1 MTEVSDAV
9 RRDIEAFI
17 YLEARLA
24 DESRYDEWEAL
35 LGDEMH
41 YWVPHGCA
49 DYDPAGA
56 LSYINDNR
64 ARLSTRLRQLKTG
77 LRRAQ
82 TPPSPMR
89 RSISNLEIL
98 EADDA
103 AGAYTVAANVVIYEY
118 AAQSSGALRLWPC
131 RTTWR
136 LGCAGGELKMCGK
149 TVELVA
155 GDAPQPNLTFL
166 I

>member
-1 MTEVSDAV
+1 MTDLPAAA
-9 RRDIEAFI
+9 RREIEAFI

-35 LGDEMH
+35 IDDEMH
-41 YWVPHGCA
+41 YWVPHGRA
-49 DYDPAGA
+49 DYDPAEA

-64 ARLSTRLRQLKTG
+64 ARLATRLRQLKTG

-89 RSISNLEIL
+89 RTIGNLEVL
-98 EADDA
+98 EADE
-103 AGAYTVAANVVIYEY
+103 AGGEFTVAANVVVYEY
-118 AAQSSGALRLWPC
+118 AAQSTGALRLWPS

-136 LGCAGGELKMCGK
+136 LSRVDGALRMCAK

-155 GDAPQPNLTFL
+155 GEAPQPNLTFL